1 MASSDSSE
9 RESLSDDF
17 NSTESVIMSRSGTV
31 RGIHKGVQQRLSL
44 FNTYGQDS
52 NLSELM
58 VKLIVDETP
67 NKETNYPGKVVM
79 YTTSLT
85 TIRDISSNCA
95 RVKHILSTHR
105 ISFDE
110 RDIFL
115 HPAFGEELR
124 ERLNSTQTVL
134 PYVFCKGILIGDSER
149 IEFLNDD
156 GDLLPMLKEFQ
167 QKKVKF
173 CVTCGDRKFTLCNWC
188 QGSKKG
194 LKHNFGFLKC
204 TVCNVNGLQPCSD
217 CNAAAS

>member
-9 RESLSDDF
+9 REILAEDP
-17 NSTESVIMSRSGTV
+17 NSAESVIMSRSGTV

-44 FNTYGQDS
+44 FNAYGQDS
-52 NLSELM
+52 SLSELM
-58 VKLIVDETP
+58 MKLVLDETP
-67 NKETNYPGKVVM
+67 NKETFYAGKVVM
-79 YTTSLT
+79 YTTSLN
-85 TIRDISSNCA
+85 TIREISSNCA
-95 RVKHILSTHR
+95 RVKHILTTHR
-105 ISFDE
+105 INFDE

-115 HPAFGEELR
+115 HPAFGDELK
-124 ERLNSTQTVL
+124 ERLNSTQTLV
-134 PYVFCKGILIGDSER
+134 PYVFCKGMLVGDSEK

-167 QKKVKF
+167 QTQVRL
-173 CVTCGDRKFTLCNWC
+173 CRTCGDRKFVLCNWC

-217 CNAAAS
+217 CNAAS